1 MTGFDNPL
9 APKRGGGYSAFIA
22 RIRDWTR
29 DALALDEAVLISVNE
44 LACPEPGCPP
54 RETIILVMPKEAAP
68 IRARIHK
75 AMAEVTAGDV
85 RTAFAEGAV

>member
-1 MTGFDNPL
+1 MSSFENPL
-9 APKRGGGYSAFIA
+9 APKRGGGYAAFIG

-29 DALALDEAVLISVNE
+29 AALALDEAVLISVNE

-54 RETIILVMPKEAAP
+54 RETVILAMLEEAEP

-75 AMAEVTAGDV
+75 EMAEVTADDV
-85 RTAFAEGAV
+85 RTAFA